1 MKTSFLRVAAGF
13 LTGWL
18 LPPLVIALFVGV
30 LLGVYA
36 PQPGEGPLDPVLKG
50 LIYGAFIGLPA
61 SLGVMV
67 LIVSPTWFFL
77 HRGRA
82 GARGFLIAGAVIGAV
97 LGLVPLAGPAL
108 GGSIG
113 GPLSVALTLAVP
125 AIVGALSFLLIR
137 RIAYGNAG

>member
-1 MKTSFLRVAAGF
+1 MKTGFMRVALGF

-30 LLGVYA
+30 VMRVIA
-36 PQPGEGPLDPVLKG
+36 PLPGEGLVDPVLKA
-50 LIYGAFIGLPA
+50 LIYGAVIGLPA

-67 LIVSPTWFFL
+67 LLVSPTWFFL

-82 GARGFLIAGAVIGAV
+82 GARGFLIAGGVIGAL

-108 GGSIG
+108 AGNSDRALAI
-113 GPLSVALTLAVP
+113 ALTLAVP
-125 AIVGALSFLLIR
+125 TIVGALTFLLIR

>member
-1 MKTSFLRVAAGF
+1 MKTTFLRVAAGF
-13 LTGWL
+13 LSGWL

-30 LLGVYA
+30 LMGIST
-36 PQPGEGPLDPVLKG
+36 PLAGQGLMDQVLKALIFG
-50 LIYGAFIGLPA
+50 LFIGLPA

-67 LIVSPTWFFL
+67 FMVSPTWFFL

-82 GARGFLIAGAVIGAV
+82 GARGFLIAGGVIGTL

-108 GGSIG
+108 AGNSGGA
-113 GPLSVALTLAVP
+113 LSVTLTLAVP

-137 RIAYGNAG
+137 RIAYGTGA